1 MLKNLKEFMKE
12 HIVNSVIWM
21 SIVGICLFLAFMMLT
36 LNGCAV
42 NSATD
47 LECTTERTVSKS
59 CKSKGTGHQII
70 VHPNG
75 ESPIQ

>member
-1 MLKNLKEFMKE
+1 MLKNLKEFMKK

-21 SIVGICLFLAFMMLT
+21 SIIGICLFFAFMMLT

-42 NSATD
+42 NSSTD

-59 CKSKGTGHQII
+59 CKSKGTGHQIT
-70 VHPNG
+70 VYPNDG
-75 ESPIQ
+75 SPNQ